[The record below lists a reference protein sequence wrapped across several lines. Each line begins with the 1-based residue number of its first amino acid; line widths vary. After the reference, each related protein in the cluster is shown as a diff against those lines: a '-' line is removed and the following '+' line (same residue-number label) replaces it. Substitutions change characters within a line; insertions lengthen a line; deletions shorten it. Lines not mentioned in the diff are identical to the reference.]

1 MDDRATT
8 RDYPYTPHQKSKMRQ
23 SLLIRLH
30 GDINQH
36 ISWATFDSA
45 GHLLENAHDV
55 PLNTVPRHNRPP
67 FVLIPSTDIV
77 LTQADVPSKQWKR
90 IVQAVPYVLEEQLAE
105 DVEDLHFALGKRE
118 PISGDIAVAVIARRQ
133 IEAYLQQLNT
143 VGLTPASLI
152 PDIFAVP
159 KPIEG
164 WNLLY
169 LDNIVLVRTGL
180 QTGFAIETDCLSVAL
195 QLALTEH
202 QANPPQ
208 QLTVFTGTQPATT
221 LTDLHAYSI
230 PIIEKTNDKS
240 VLAWLAQGLIDD
252 KPLNLL
258 QNHYRAQDKIA
269 ILWRPWRLTAAL
281 LILWGA
287 LFMAKQWIDYRQL
300 NQQRQALNAQIETVY
315 RDTFPQA
322 RKIVNPRVQMEQ
334 KLKALRAEGNAT
346 QNEHFL
352 SLFNKISTPLA
363 RTPGFQIK
371 RIDYNQKHLDIQLTV
386 ANLQALE
393 YLKQRLT
400 RLDLTVEINQAIS
413 RNNQVDSR
421 LRITSM

>member
-1 MDDRATT
+1 M
-8 RDYPYTPHQKSKMRQ
+8 PQ

-36 ISWATFDSA
+36 VSWATFDEK

-90 IVQAVPYVLEEQLAE
+90 IVQAVPYALEEQLAE

-143 VGLTPASLI
+143 IGLTPASLI
-152 PDIFAVP
+152 PDMLAVP
-159 KPIEG
+159 KTTEG
-164 WNLLY
+164 WSLLY
-169 LDNIVLVRTGL
+169 LKDIVLVRTGL
-180 QTGFAIETDCLSVAL
+180 QTGFAIEIDCLSIAL

-208 QLTVFTGTQPATT
+208 QITVFTGTQAATR
-221 LTDLHAYSI
+221 LTDLHALGI

-258 QNHYRAQDKIA
+258 QNNYRSQDKIA
-269 ILWRPWRLTAAL
+269 TLWRPWRLTAAL
-281 LILWGA
+281 LVLWGA

-300 NQQRQALNAQIETVY
+300 NQQRQALNAQIEKVY

-334 KLKALRAEGNAT
+334 KLKALRAEGNIT
-346 QNEHFL
+346 QDEHFL
-352 SLFNKISTPLA
+352 TLFNKISTPLA

-371 RIDYNQKHLDIQLTV
+371 RIDYNQRHFDIQLTV
-386 ANLQALE
+386 SNLQALE

-413 RNNQVDSR
+413 RNNQVNSR
-421 LRITSM
+421 LRININHQ